1 MENAIVAPEVRELAV
16 LARQLVPWLQAHLP
30 EADDLRIENLSYPL
44 GAGRSHE
51 TILFDV
57 SWLAHGQRVEK
68 GWVVRIKPI
77 RHTVFPDDLF
87 EQQYRVMQVVYE
99 HGAVRVARPL
109 WFEADASLL
118 GAPFFVMERTRGRVA
133 VTVPPYTTT
142 GWVAEATPAQRARMW
157 ENGVRQL
164 AAVQSVPLSSVQFLQ
179 GPKGARDGLA
189 QEWDKY
195 VRFVKWINQERP
207 WPVLE
212 AALARL
218 RACWPANQPP
228 GLVWGDA
235 RLGNMMFD
243 ENFEVTAVMDW
254 EQPSLGGALHDLAW
268 WLYLSNQ
275 MHGATA
281 DRPHLQGMGTREQ
294 TIALWSELTGI
305 STADIE
311 WYEDFA
317 ALKVS
322 CTGIRLS
329 SLRGVQFYDE
339 AWLAKRLKVR

>member
-1 MENAIVAPEVRELAV
+1 MENVIVAPEVRELGV
-16 LARQLVPWLQAHLP
+16 LAKQLVPWVRARLP
-30 EADDLRIENLSYPL
+30 DVEDLCIEDLSYPF

-57 SWLAHGQRVEK
+57 SWLAQGKHIENE
-68 GWVVRIKPI
+68 WVVRIKPT

-87 EQQYRVMQVVYE
+87 EQQYRVMKVVHE

-109 WFEADASLL
+109 WFEADASIL
-118 GAPFFVMERTRGRVA
+118 GAPFFVMERARGRVP
-133 VTVPPYTTT
+133 VSIPPYATT
-142 GWVAEATPAQRARMW
+142 GWVAEASPAQRAKMW
-157 ENGVRQL
+157 KNAVRQL
-164 AAVQSVPLSSVQFLQ
+164 AAVQSVPLSAVQFLQ
-179 GPKGARDGLA
+179 GPEAARDGLA

-195 VRFVKWINQERP
+195 VRFVHWINQERR

-212 AALARL
+212 AALERL
-218 RACWPANQPP
+218 RERWPSNQPP

-235 RLGNMMFD
+235 RIGNMMFD
-243 ENFEVTAVMDW
+243 DHFEVVAVMDW

-281 DRPHLQGMGTREQ
+281 ERPHLEGMGTREQ
-294 TIALWSELTGI
+294 TIQLWNELTGI

-311 WYEDFA
+311 WYEDFT

-329 SLRGVQFYDE
+329 NLRGTQFYDE
-339 AWLAKRLKVR
+339 AWLARRLKVG

>member
-1 MENAIVAPEVRELAV
+1 MENAIVAPEVRELGV

-30 EADDLRIENLSYPL
+30 DADDLRIENLSYPL

-87 EQQYRVMQVVYE
+87 EKQYRVMRVVYE

-179 GPKGARDGLA
+179 GPEGARDGLA

-195 VRFVKWINQERP
+195 VRFEIGRASCRER
-207 WPVLE
+207 VC
-212 AALARL
+212 R
-218 RACWPANQPP
+218 
-228 GLVWGDA
+228 
-235 RLGNMMFD
+235 
-243 ENFEVTAVMDW
+243 
-254 EQPSLGGALHDLAW
+254 
-268 WLYLSNQ
+268 
-275 MHGATA
+275 
-281 DRPHLQGMGTREQ
+281 
-294 TIALWSELTGI
+294 
-305 STADIE
+305 
-311 WYEDFA
+311 
-317 ALKVS
+317 
-322 CTGIRLS
+322 
-329 SLRGVQFYDE
+329 
-339 AWLAKRLKVR
+339 